1 MTRLPDSSSCATA
14 GAELVV
20 LEDHAVWP
28 EPSRR
33 QRLPVLPTI
42 STPAP
47 PEVLLRGVSRLA
59 TQQTASGDAVNQMPR
74 YLLAGTP
81 DGEKKPRVK
90 ELPDDTNVSPSV
102 MLPPLLSVSDAMPAA
117 ESLRKTKSTRKI
129 MAETRS
135 RNLLVFFILIEK
147 SVGW

>member
-1 MTRLPDSSSCATA
+1 
-14 GAELVV
+14 
-20 LEDHAVWP
+20 
-28 EPSRR
+28 
-33 QRLPVLPTI
+33 
-42 STPAP
+42 
-47 PEVLLRGVSRLA
+47 
-59 TQQTASGDAVNQMPR
+59 MPR